1 MIKVQNNL
9 ATREPIPAF
18 LIGLTSE
25 SLADLSWTDP
35 NLGVQDCAWWPEE
48 SGDGELASG
57 MKWGA
62 ETLIPDLVRQ
72 VVAVTHEQVPLSDD
86 EKAAIAEVWAQ
97 RIADRRFQAETG
109 GAVVEGL
116 AVNTERD
123 SQSLLTGA
131 AFAASLDPDYR
142 IKWKTASGFVDLTGG
157 QVIAL
162 ATAMRAHVQACFD
175 REAELLSAVA
185 DGTITGQMLEQG
197 WPT

>member
-1 MIKVQNNL
+1 MIKIQNGI

-18 LIGLTSE
+18 LIGLAPE

-35 NLGVQDCAWWPEE
+35 QLGVQDCAWWPED
-48 SGDGELASG
+48 SADGELAAG
-57 MKWGA
+57 MKWGT
-62 ETLIPDLVRQ
+62 EILTPDLERQ
-72 VVAVTHEQVPLSDD
+72 VVIVTHEQAPLSD
-86 EKAAIAEVWAQ
+86 EERAALAVAWAQ

-142 IKWKTASGFVDLTGG
+142 IKWKTASGFAELTGE

-162 ATAMRAHVQACFD
+162 ATAVRAHVQACFN
-175 REAELLSAVA
+175 REAELQAAVA
-185 DGTITGQMLEQG
+185 DGSITAEMLEQG
-197 WPT
+197 WP